1 MDFEEAAEE
10 LYARSPDE
18 FTAARNAAAKQARSQ
33 GDRELA
39 ARITALRR
47 PTLPAWAVNQMARRC
62 RGDIEPLLDLG
73 RTLRESST
81 GLSGDE
87 LRQLTRQRHQLVQ
100 SLVQQA
106 RDLAVSDGRRL
117 SEDAVQGVRQT
128 FEATL
133 SDADSADAV
142 AAGRLSDALEVSGFG
157 FAGFPDPAG
166 GPAAGGTSRRPAAA
180 KPEATVGDLD
190 AKRQQHVQQQELA
203 ETGLTRAEEV
213 AQSAR
218 DRHESAQAHLRDA
231 QAARE
236 RVKSEVD
243 RLRVE
248 LDSALEELARAT
260 AEERTARR
268 EEAKAECKA
277 RDAAARLKSAASRSK
292 RRGT

>member
-1 MDFEEAAEE
+1 MDFEEAADE

-39 ARITALRR
+39 ARITALRK
-47 PTLPAWAVNQMARRC
+47 PTLAAWVVNQMARRR

-81 GLSGDE
+81 ALSGDE

-100 SLVQQA
+100 ALVQQA
-106 RDLAVSDGRRL
+106 RDLAGTDGRRL

-166 GPAAGGTSRRPAAA
+166 PTAGRTSRRPASP
-180 KPEATVGDLD
+180 KSETVGDLD

-203 ETGLTRAEEV
+203 ESGLTRAEEV

-218 DRHESAQAHLRDA
+218 DRHENAQGHLRDA

-236 RVKSEVD
+236 RAKSQVD

-268 EEAKAECKA
+268 EEAKAERKA
-277 RDAAARLKSAASRSK
+277 KDATARLKSAASRSK
-292 RRGT
+292 PRGT

>member
-39 ARITALRR
+39 ARITALRK

-62 RGDIEPLLDLG
+62 RGDVESLLDLG
-73 RTLRESST
+73 RPLRESST

-106 RDLAVSDGRRL
+106 RDLAAGDGRRL

-166 GPAAGGTSRRPAAA
+166 PTAGRTSRRPASP
-180 KPEATVGDLD
+180 KSETVGDLD

-203 ETGLTRAEEV
+203 ESGLTRAEEV

-218 DRHESAQAHLRDA
+218 DRHENAQGHLRDA

-236 RVKSEVD
+236 RAKSQVD

-268 EEAKAECKA
+268 EEAKAERKA
-277 RDAAARLKSAASRSK
+277 KDATARLKSAASRSK
-292 RRGT
+292 PRGT

>member
-1 MDFEEAAEE
+1 MDFEEAADE
-10 LYARSPDE
+10 LYGRSPDE

-39 ARITALRR
+39 ARITALRK
-47 PTLPAWAVNQMARRC
+47 PTLAAWVVNQMARRC
-62 RGDIEPLLDLG
+62 RGDIESLLDLG

-81 GLSGDE
+81 ALSGDE

-100 SLVQQA
+100 ALVQQA
-106 RDLAVSDGRRL
+106 RDLAGTDGRRL

-166 GPAAGGTSRRPAAA
+166 PAAGRTSRRPASP
-180 KPEATVGDLD
+180 KSETVGDLD

-203 ETGLTRAEEV
+203 ESGLTRAEEV

-218 DRHESAQAHLRDA
+218 DRHENAQGHLRDA

-236 RVKSEVD
+236 RAKSQVD

-268 EEAKAECKA
+268 EEAKAERKA
-277 RDAAARLKSAASRSK
+277 KDATARLKSAAWRSK
-292 RRGT
+292 PRGT

>member
-1 MDFEEAAEE
+1 MDFEEAADE
-10 LYARSPDE
+10 LYAGSPDE

-39 ARITALRR
+39 ARITALRK
-47 PTLPAWAVNQMARRC
+47 PTLPAWVVNQMARRR
-62 RGDIEPLLDLG
+62 RGDIESLLDLG

-100 SLVQQA
+100 ALVQQA
-106 RDLAVSDGRRL
+106 RDLAGDDGRRL

-142 AAGRLSDALEVSGFG
+142 AAGRLSDALQVSGFG

-166 GPAAGGTSRRPAAA
+166 PAPGGTSRRPAAA
-180 KPEATVGDLD
+180 RSEAPLGNLD

-203 ETGLTRAEEV
+203 ESGLTRAEEV

-218 DRHESAQAHLRDA
+218 DRHENAQAHLRDA
-231 QAARE
+231 QGARE
-236 RVKSEVD
+236 RARSQVD
-243 RLRVE
+243 RLRME

-260 AEERTARR
+260 AEERAAKR
-268 EEAKAECKA
+268 EQAKAERKA
-277 RDAAARLKSAASRSK
+277 KDATARLKSAASRSK
-292 RRGT
+292 PRGT

>member
-1 MDFEEAAEE
+1 MDFEDAAEE
-10 LYARSPDE
+10 LYAHSPDE

-39 ARITALRR
+39 ARITALRK
-47 PTLPAWAVNQMARRC
+47 PTLAAWVVNQMARRC
-62 RGDIEPLLDLG
+62 RGDIESLLDLG

-81 GLSGDE
+81 ALSGDE

-100 SLVQQA
+100 ALVQRA
-106 RDLAVSDGRRL
+106 RDLAATDGRRL

-166 GPAAGGTSRRPAAA
+166 PAAVATSRRPASPAA
-180 KPEATVGDLD
+180 EATVGDLD

-236 RVKSEVD
+236 RGKSEVD
-243 RLRVE
+243 RLRAE

-268 EEAKAECKA
+268 EEAKAERKA
-277 RDAAARLKSAASRSK
+277 RDATARLKSAASRSK
-292 RRGT
+292 PRGT

>member
-18 FTAARNAAAKQARSQ
+18 FTAARNAAAKQARSE
-33 GDRELA
+33 GNRELA
-39 ARITALRR
+39 ARITALRK
-47 PTLPAWAVNQMARRC
+47 PTLPAWVVNQMARRC
-62 RGDIEPLLDLG
+62 RGDIESLLDLG

-100 SLVQQA
+100 ALVQQA
-106 RDLAVSDGRRL
+106 RDLARSDGRRL

-157 FAGFPDPAG
+157 FAGFPGPA
-166 GPAAGGTSRRPAAA
+166 GPAAGGTSRRPAP
-180 KPEATVGDLD
+180 KPEAKVGDLD
-190 AKRQQHVQQQELA
+190 AKRQQHVQQQDLA
-203 ETGLTRAEEV
+203 ESGLTRAEEV

-218 DRHESAQAHLRDA
+218 DRHENAQEHLRDA

-236 RVKSEVD
+236 RAKSRAD

-248 LDSALEELARAT
+248 LNSALEELARAT
-260 AEERTARR
+260 AEERAAKR
-268 EEAKAECKA
+268 EQSKAERKA
-277 RDAAARLKSAASRSK
+277 KDATARLKSAASRSNP
-292 RRGT
+292 RGT

>member
-81 GLSGDE
+81 GLSAEE

-166 GPAAGGTSRRPAAA
+166 GPAAGGTSRRPAA

-236 RVKSEVD
+236 RVRSEVD

-268 EEAKAECKA
+268 EEARAERKA
-277 RDAAARLKSAASRSK
+277 RDATARLKSAASRSK
-292 RRGT
+292 PRGT